1 MTTESTIA
9 TPFRAYNFCAG
20 PCALPLSVLESL
32 SAELIDF
39 NGTGMSLIEMSHRGP
54 EYDAVHHDTLD
65 RFRRLFAVPEDFSIL
80 LLQGGATLQFAMAPM
95 NCSQPHESIG
105 YVVAGTWG
113 KKAVADA
120 RVLRANTYEAW
131 NGSGDGFR
139 AMPTLEDLHL
149 ADNTRYLHVTSNETI
164 GGIRMSGFNDPGVPM
179 VADMSSDYLSRP
191 IPWDLFDVVYGGAQ
205 KNLGPAGLAVVFVRN
220 SVMESAPHN
229 PAYLTYKTH
238 ADADSMA
245 NTPPVFPI
253 WATGKVLA
261 WMEEM
266 GGVEAMQ
273 TRAAHRS
280 SRLYS
285 AIDASGGFYRSPVN
299 TQDRSHMNVVFR
311 LGSEELEKRF
321 VAEATSENLLFLKGH
336 RSVGGIRAS
345 IYNATPDESVDA
357 LIGFMSAFASRAG

>member
-1 MTTESTIA
+1 MNASH
-9 TPFRAYNFCAG
+9 
-20 PCALPLSVLESL
+20 
-32 SAELIDF
+32 AE
-39 NGTGMSLIEMSHRGP
+39 
-54 EYDAVHHDTLD
+54 D
-65 RFRRLFAVPEDFSIL
+65 R
-80 LLQGGATLQFAMAPM
+80 
-95 NCSQPHESIG
+95 IG

-120 RVLRANTYEAW
+120 RLLRSNTYEAW
-131 NGSGDGFR
+131 NGSAGSFT
-139 AMPTLEDLHL
+139 AMPSIHDLTI

-164 GGIRMSGFNDPGVPM
+164 GGIRMANFEDPGVRM

-220 SVMESAPHN
+220 TVMESSPQN
-229 PAYLTYKTH
+229 PAYLSYKTH

-266 GGVEAMQ
+266 GGIETMQ

-280 SRLYS
+280 GQVYS
-285 AIDASGGFYRSPVN
+285 AIDSSGGFYRSPVN
-299 TQDRSHMNVVFR
+299 AADRSHMNVVFR
-311 LGSEELEKRF
+311 LQTEELEKRF
-321 VAEATSENLLFLKGH
+321 ISEAKAENLLFLKGH

-345 IYNATPDESVDA
+345 IYNATPDESVAA
-357 LIGFMSAFASRAG
+357 LTGFMSAFASRAG